1 MSTTSEREKQRWL
14 RAVGEAV
21 RAFRARMGVS
31 QEALGYRAGFHR
43 TYVSDLERG
52 QRNPGVWT
60 LKRFAETMGTT
71 SSEVLRLAE
80 DFLEKTP

>member
-1 MSTTSEREKQRWL
+1 
-14 RAVGEAV
+14 
-21 RAFRARMGVS
+21 MGVS
-31 QEALGYRAGFHR
+31 QEVLGFQAGFHR

-60 LKRFAETMGTT
+60 LKQIAETMGTT

-80 DFLEKTP
+80 ESLEKTH